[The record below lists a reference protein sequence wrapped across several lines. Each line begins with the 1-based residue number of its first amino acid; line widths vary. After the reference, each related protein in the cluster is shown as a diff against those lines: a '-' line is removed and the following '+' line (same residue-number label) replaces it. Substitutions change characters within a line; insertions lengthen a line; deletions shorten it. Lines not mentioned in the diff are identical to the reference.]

1 MPAVERVVSSLWR
14 VDDFATTVLMIK
26 FYQCLRGGD
35 SGESGVP
42 VALKTAQTWL
52 RNVTKEEFLK
62 WISALGLDT
71 GYNQE
76 AQLWIACSS
85 DDKPFHK
92 PQYWAAFCAIGQ

>member
-1 MPAVERVVSSLWR
+1 
-14 VDDFATTVLMIK
+14 
-26 FYQCLRGGD
+26 
-35 SGESGVP
+35 VP